1 MSDIAEF
8 GAFKPDYLHAEAL
21 AIALNTLPQVHVN
34 SGEILVQQG
43 EASDAA
49 FFLSQGTVSVYA
61 ETLFGSV
68 PLATVHAP
76 QLIGEIGVL
85 ADLPR
90 TATIKAVTSSTV
102 YRISRSELHEIG
114 RKTPDLLLFI
124 IGQ

>member
-1 MSDIAEF
+1 MSDTAEF
-8 GAFKPDYLHAEAL
+8 ATSRPDYLHAEAL
-21 AIALNTLPQVHVN
+21 EAGLKSLPQIHLDP
-34 SGEILVQQG
+34 GEILVQQG

-49 FFLSQGTVSVYA
+49 FFLNQGTVSVYA

-90 TATIKAVTSSTV
+90 TASVKAVTSSKV
-102 YRISRSELHEIG
+102 YRISRPELLQIG
-114 RKTPDLLLFI
+114 
-124 IGQ
+124 